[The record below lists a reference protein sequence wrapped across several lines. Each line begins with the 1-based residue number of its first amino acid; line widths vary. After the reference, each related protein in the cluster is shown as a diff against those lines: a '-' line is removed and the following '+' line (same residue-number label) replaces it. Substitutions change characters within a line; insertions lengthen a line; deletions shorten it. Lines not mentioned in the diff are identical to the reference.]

1 MQAPDVNRI
10 DRRGLPDVVVV
21 RTSWHPT
28 PDRRTARIRVVAS
41 EEVLTL
47 RQGDAIGGLVVQE
60 ITPSSVLF
68 EAGKVEI
75 RRKVGA
81 TQ

>member
-47 RQGDAIGGLVVQE
+47 RQGDAIGGLVVLE

>member
-1 MQAPDVNRI
+1 MQAPAVERI
-10 DRRGLPDVVVV
+10 DQRGLPDVVVV

-41 EEVLTL
+41 DEILTL
-47 RQGDAIGGLVVQE
+47 RQGDAIGGLVIQE

-68 EAGKVEI
+68 QAGEIEI
-75 RRKVGA
+75 RRKVGS